1 MSDGRHFGGVDLKR
15 VEEASLNGLQT
26 QRQLFYDGWLLR
38 LSPGKAKR
46 ARSVNAH
53 FGSSLPLPQKIAYC
67 EKAYA
72 QRGLPTLFRIT
83 PFIAPQDLED
93 ALAARG
99 YDAFETTLVQLRSL
113 ARLPVTTGV
122 ADVKLEVPSAARF
135 VEAVGELQ
143 GATKEQSAAHLERLA
158 QTPLT
163 TRSMLAVVDGRPV
176 GTGSVAV
183 EDGLAGVYSLATA
196 ADMRGRGIGSCILGA
211 LLTWAWEHAVG
222 HAYLQVDADNHRA
235 ISLYRKFGFE
245 DAYTYHYR
253 GRPGECH

>member
-1 MSDGRHFGGVDLKR
+1 MSDGQHCPAVDLKR

-53 FGSSLPLPQKIAYC
+53 FGSSLPLAQKIAYC

-83 PFIAPQDLED
+83 PFMAPPDLET

-99 YDAFETTLVQLRSL
+99 YEAFQKTLVQLRPL
-113 ARLPVTTGV
+113 DQPPETQRV
-122 ADVKLEVPSAARF
+122 ADVDLVVPSAAEF

-143 GATKEQSAAHLERLA
+143 GSTSDQNAAHLERLA
-158 QTPLT
+158 HTPLV
-163 TRSMLAVVDGRPV
+163 TRSILAMVDGRPV
-176 GTGSVAV
+176 ATGSAAL
-183 EDGLAGVYSLATA
+183 EDGLVGVFNLATA
-196 ADMRGRGIGSCILGA
+196 ADMRGRGIASSILGT
-211 LLTWAWEHAVG
+211 LLTWAWGHGAA
-222 HAYLQVDADNHRA
+222 HAYLQVDADNPA
-235 ISLYRKFGFE
+235 VSLYRKFGFV
-245 DAYTYHYR
+245 DGYTYHYR

>member
-1 MSDGRHFGGVDLKR
+1 MSDGARFAGLDMKR

-67 EKAYA
+67 ERAYE
-72 QRGLPTLFRIT
+72 QRGLPALFRIT
-83 PFIAPQDLED
+83 PFIAPRDLED

-99 YDAFETTLVQLRSL
+99 YEAFETTLVQLMALPRPPEIP
-113 ARLPVTTGV
+113 AVAGMRLV
-122 ADVKLEVPSAARF
+122 VPSPARF

-143 GATKEQSAAHLERLA
+143 GATREQSAAHLERLA
-158 QTPLT
+158 QTPLE
-163 TRSMLAVVDGRPV
+163 TRSIIAVIDGRPV
-176 GTGSVAV
+176 GTGSVAM

-196 ADMRGRGIGSCILGA
+196 ADMRARGIATSILGA
-211 LLTWAWEHAVG
+211 LLTWAWEHGVG

-235 ISLYRKFGFE
+235 ISVYRKFGFE